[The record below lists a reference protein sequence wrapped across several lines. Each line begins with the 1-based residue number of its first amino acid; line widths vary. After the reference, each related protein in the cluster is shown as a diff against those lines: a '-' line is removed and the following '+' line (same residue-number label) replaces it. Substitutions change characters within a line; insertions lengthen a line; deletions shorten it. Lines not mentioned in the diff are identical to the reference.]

1 MEILRIPRITHDS
14 CKKHLQRGRSL
25 GFVPTMGAL
34 HDGHISLVRR
44 AKMDNDIVVASIF
57 LNPLQFGPG
66 EDLDKYPRDLEEDI
80 RKLRGEEIDIL
91 FLPDNSL
98 MYPQGFSARIDVGAV
113 SEKLCGK
120 FRPGHFSGVA
130 TVVAKLFN
138 IVSPTRAYFGQ
149 KDFQQTVVIKRMA
162 RDLNFDAD
170 IIVCPIIR
178 EQDGLAMSS
187 RNAYLDKE
195 QRLAASALYQC
206 LSKASDSVKSGVRS
220 GMQIRTLMR
229 DFLSAVPLISE
240 IDYAS
245 VYDPETLEEVDEIKK
260 EALLAVAVRIGNTR
274 LIDNIFL
281 IL

>member
-1 MEILRIPRITHDS
+1 MEILRVPRITQDS
-14 CKKHLQRGRSL
+14 CKTHLLRGRSV

-34 HDGHISLVRR
+34 HEGHISLVRR
-44 AKMDNDIVVASIF
+44 AKTDNDIVIVSIF
-57 LNPLQFGPG
+57 LNPLQFGPA
-66 EDLDKYPRDLEEDI
+66 EDLDKYPRDIEEDI
-80 RKLRGEEIDIL
+80 RKLREEEIDIL

-98 MYPQGFSARIDVGAV
+98 MYPQGFSSHIEVGGL

-120 FRPGHFSGVA
+120 SRPGHFRGVV

-138 IVSPTRAYFGQ
+138 IISPSRAYFGQ
-149 KDFQQTVVIKRMA
+149 KDFQQTVIIRRMA

-187 RNAYLDKE
+187 RNAYLDSG
-195 QRLAASALYQC
+195 QRIAASALYQC
-206 LSKASDSVKSGVRS
+206 LSKASEAVKSGVRS
-220 GMQIRTLMR
+220 GEQIRALMR
-229 DFLSAVPLISE
+229 DCLSAVPLISGV
-240 IDYAS
+240 DYAS
-245 VYDPETLEEVDEIKK
+245 VYDPEDLEEVAEIKK
-260 EALLAVAVRIGNTR
+260 EALLAVAVRIGATR

>member
-1 MEILRIPRITHDS
+1 MEVLRVPRIAQDS
-14 CKKHLQRGRSL
+14 CKKYLLRGRSL

-44 AKMDNDIVVASIF
+44 AKMENDITVVSVY
-57 LNPLQFGPG
+57 LNPLQFGPA
-66 EDLDKYPRDLEEDI
+66 EDLDKYPRDIEEDV
-80 RKLRGEEIDIL
+80 RKLREEEIDIL

-98 MYPQGFSARIDVGAV
+98 MYPQGFSTHIEVGGL

-138 IVSPTRAYFGQ
+138 IVNPTRAYFGQ
-149 KDFQQTVVIKRMA
+149 KDFQQTVIIKRMA
-162 RDLNFDAD
+162 KDLNFDAE
-170 IIVCPIIR
+170 IVVCPIVR

-187 RNAYLDKE
+187 RNVYLDKE
-195 QRLAASALYQC
+195 QRIAASALYQC
-206 LSKASDSVKSGVRS
+206 LNKACDSVKSGTAS
-220 GMQIRTLMR
+220 GEQIRTKMR
-229 DFLSAVPLISE
+229 DFLSAVPLISG

-245 VYDPETLEEVDEIKK
+245 VCDPETLEEVEEIKK

-281 IL
+281 ML